1 MAELVNLGSLC
12 IDHVYRVPRIVR
24 AGETL
29 LGQPPASYAGGKGL
43 NQSLAAARAGVA
55 VAHFGA
61 IGPDGI
67 WLKELLGAAGID
79 VGGIAMQQEAVT
91 GHAVIQVTAAGENA
105 IVIVGGANRQV
116 AAVDAHRAIARAATS
131 GGWLLLQNEIND
143 IREILLAAQR
153 AGVNVAFN
161 VAPVDGQVHDYPL
174 DHVALLLLNELEAQT
189 LAREDTPQRALDRL
203 ARTNPT
209 QHVIVTRGRLGL
221 LYAHGDERIELPAFR
236 VDAVDE
242 TGAGDAFTGYLLADW
257 LRGQPLR
264 DALRRAS
271 AAGALA
277 VTVSGAATAIPT
289 AEDVDRFLAQPA

>member
-12 IDHVYRVPRIVR
+12 IDHVYRVPSIVR

-43 NQSLAAARAGVA
+43 NQSLAAVRAGVP

-61 IGPDGI
+61 VGPDGI
-67 WLKELLGAAGID
+67 WLKELLDAAGID
-79 VGGIAMQQEAVT
+79 VSGIVVQQEAVT
-91 GHAVIQVTAAGENA
+91 GHAVIQVTASGENA
-105 IVIVGGANRQV
+105 IVIVGGANRQIP
-116 AAVDAHRAIARAATS
+116 AVDAQRAIARAAVAGS
-131 GGWLLLQNEIND
+131 WLLLQNEIND

-153 AGVNVAFN
+153 SNVSVAFN
-161 VAPVDGQVHDYPL
+161 VAPVDAQVHDYPL
-174 DHVALLLLNELEAQT
+174 EHVALLVLNELEAQT
-189 LAREDTPQRALDRL
+189 LAREGTPERALERL
-203 ARTNPT
+203 ARAHPT

-221 LYAHGDERIELPAFR
+221 LYAHADERIELAAFH

-257 LRGQPLR
+257 LRDRPLEE
-264 DALRRAS
+264 ALRRAS

-277 VTVSGAATAIPT
+277 VTAAGAATAIPS
-289 AEDVDRFLAQPA
+289 AADVDRFLARPA